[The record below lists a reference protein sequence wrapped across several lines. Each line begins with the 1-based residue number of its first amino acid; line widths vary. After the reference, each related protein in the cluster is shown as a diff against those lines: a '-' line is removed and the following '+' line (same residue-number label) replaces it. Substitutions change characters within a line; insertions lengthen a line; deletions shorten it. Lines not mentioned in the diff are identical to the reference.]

1 MTSFRFA
8 PSPTGARGLRSGIA
22 WLFFV
27 AFVFGLLSGSP
38 AWGQKKDYEE
48 WREQQRQKYQEYLN
62 EQDKAFLK
70 FLKKQWRNVDVEAQR
85 GSPVDDKPEEIPT
98 VGEPGTNDTSA
109 PSSDAKQVPSEPEE
123 PSPQSDARPA
133 DPPVEED
140 AQPGEPPQTPD
151 PDAAEENLAEED
163 PEPVEEDPDPS
174 EEDPDPSPDNPFGDQ
189 RAQEGGGEA
198 ATATMS
204 LQFFGAAT
212 SVPYDA
218 SLAPALD
225 GAPGKESIRTYW
237 RSMAG
242 QEYAPT
248 LDAVQARRDDL
259 GLSDWGYYVYLRD
272 LGSRFYE
279 KKGVGENEN
288 AATLWT
294 WFMLMK
300 SGYAARVGYQGDTV
314 FLMLPVDGQI
324 YNRPQMYLDDQK
336 YYLMVEDTGGG
347 SLRTYEGQHGE
358 ARQVLSLDE
367 GAPPR
372 FEGATKRDTA
382 SFSHGDE
389 RFNLE
394 YEYDT
399 AVLDYLRA
407 YPNVELRVLFEAGA
421 SSAAESSLTDAL
433 QPHLR
438 DRSPRDALN
447 FLLSFVQFATKYE
460 RDRENFGEERFLFPE
475 ESLAARASDCE
486 DRAVLFAYLAR
497 TLLDRDLVGLEWPSH
512 VATAV
517 RVGDGLEATAEDRTL
532 TVDGETYVMADP
544 TYIGSDL
551 GMEMPFVEGKE
562 PDVIPVAE

>member
-1 MTSFRFA
+1 MTSFRFS
-8 PSPTGARGLRSGIA
+8 PSLVCDRELWLRAAQVFWFALI
-22 WLFFV
+22 
-27 AFVFGLLSGSP
+27 FGLLAGSP

-48 WREQQRQKYQEYLN
+48 WREQQRRKYQEYLN
-62 EQDKAFLK
+62 EQDQAFLK
-70 FLKKQWRNVDVEAQR
+70 FLKKQWRAVEVEAQR
-85 GSPVDDKPEEIPT
+85 GSPIDDKPQTIPT
-98 VGEPGTNDTSA
+98 VGERGTDRTPA
-109 PSSDAKQVPSEPEE
+109 PSDAQQDPSQPGE
-123 PSPQSDARPA
+123 PSPQSDAQPA
-133 DPPVEED
+133 APTAEED
-140 AQPGEPPQTPD
+140 AEAAPPPGEAPQTPEPDPAEAEPDPAEAD
-151 PDAAEENLAEED
+151 PDPA
-163 PEPVEEDPDPS
+163 VEDPDPS
-174 EEDPDPSPDNPFGDQ
+174 RDNPVGDQ
-189 RAQEGGGEA
+189 RAQEAGGEA

-212 SVPYDA
+212 SVPYSE

-225 GAPGKESIRTYW
+225 GVPGKASIRAYW
-237 RSMAG
+237 RSMAE

-248 LDAVQARRDDL
+248 LDAMQARRDDL
-259 GLSDWGYYVYLRD
+259 GLSDWGYYLYLRD
-272 LGSRFYE
+272 LGTRFYE
-279 KKGVGENEN
+279 KKGVDETEN

-324 YNRPQMYLDDQK
+324 YNRPQMYLDGQK
-336 YYLMVEDTGGG
+336 YYLMVEDAGGG

-358 ARQVLSLDE
+358 ASQALSLNE
-367 GAPPR
+367 GTLPR
-372 FEGATKRDTA
+372 FEGITKSDTA
-382 SFSHGDE
+382 SFSHGDQ

-399 AVLDYLRA
+399 AVLDYLRG
-407 YPNVELRVLFEAGA
+407 YPNVELKVLFEAGA

-433 QPHLR
+433 QPHLQ

-447 FLLSFVQFATKYE
+447 FLLAFVQFATTYE

-486 DRAVLFAYLAR
+486 DRAVLFAYLVR
-497 TLLDRDLVGLEWPSH
+497 TLLDRELVGLEWPSH

-517 RVGDGLEATAEDRTL
+517 RAGDGLEATSEDRTL
-532 TVDGETYVMADP
+532 TVDGATYVMADP

-562 PDVIPVAE
+562 PDVIPVAQ